1 MMQSISMM
9 KSTNRRLNAFY
20 DAIRGV
26 VVCVV
31 QEPHGRFHA
40 LAAILVILVGV
51 LLDASIDDW
60 CWFIVCIG
68 MVIATEAVNTSIERL
83 SNRVSKEHHELIR
96 DAKDLAAG
104 AVLVVSIASA
114 IIGLLRVWPLL
125 TKYLNL

>member
-1 MMQSISMM
+1 MM
-9 KSTNRRLNAFY
+9 KSAKRRLNSFY
-20 DAIRGV
+20 DAVRGV
-26 VVCVV
+26 VICVV

-60 CWFIVCIG
+60 CWFIVCIA
-68 MVIATEAVNTSIERL
+68 MVMAAETLNTSIERL

-125 TKYLNL
+125 AKYLHL

>member
-1 MMQSISMM
+1 MM
-9 KSTNRRLNAFY
+9 KSTNSRLNAFCN
-20 DAIRGV
+20 AVRGV
-26 VVCVV
+26 VICVA

-40 LAAILVILVGV
+40 SAAFLVILVGI
-51 LLDASIDDW
+51 LLDASLDDW

-68 MVIATEAVNTSIERL
+68 MVMATEAINTSIERL
-83 SNRVSKEHHELIR
+83 SNRVSREHHELIR

-114 IIGLLRVWPLL
+114 IIGLLRMCPLL

>member
-1 MMQSISMM
+1 MM
-9 KSTNRRLNAFY
+9 KSASRRLKAFCNAAR
-20 DAIRGV
+20 DV
-26 VVCVV
+26 VICVS

-60 CWFIVCIG
+60 CWFIVCIA
-68 MVIATEAVNTSIERL
+68 MVIATETVNTSIERL

-104 AVLVVSIASA
+104 AVLVVSVASA
-114 IIGLLRVWPLL
+114 MIGLLRIWPLL